1 MNVYKP
7 LRVALFVYELFRL
20 LILLGVFVV
29 VPILSQPFETF
40 PFPLYI
46 VPNALFPLMAFFLL
60 LDFFYYIPYL
70 SLYMAGKTIAVV
82 SIIGWITYV
91 TGAPM
96 FNAIIIGASLFI
108 ALFDAL
114 SLLGGRMIQKK
125 YKQLVTRATSS
136 ADEYVERGGL

>member
-1 MNVYKP
+1 MKVYKP

-20 LILLGVFVV
+20 LILLGVLVV
-29 VPILSQPFETF
+29 VPRLSQPFETF
-40 PFPLYI
+40 PFLLYM

-70 SLYMAGKTIAVV
+70 SLYMAGKTIAVA
-82 SIIGWITYV
+82 SMIGWYV

-96 FNAIIIGASLFI
+96 FDAIITGASLFI

-114 SLLGGRMIQKK
+114 SILGGRMIQKK
-125 YKQLVTRATSS
+125 YKQVVARATSS
-136 ADEYVERGGL
+136 VDEYVERGGL

>member
-1 MNVYKP
+1 MSVYKP

-29 VPILSQPFETF
+29 VPMVSQPFETF
-40 PFPLYI
+40 PFLLYI

-70 SLYMAGKTIAVV
+70 SLYMAGKTIAVA
-82 SIIGWITYV
+82 SFIGWCV
-91 TGAPM
+91 TSAPM
-96 FNAIIIGASLFI
+96 VDAIITGASLFI
-108 ALFDAL
+108 ALFDVL
-114 SLLGGRMIQKK
+114 SILGGRMIQKK
-125 YKQLVTRATSS
+125 YKQVVTIGTSS